1 MEPAQF
7 SRPNTP
13 IQGISPYHPPLNSP
27 VLAPTMPPSSI
38 LENSTTYPE
47 IPIFNPIPTRQSQ
60 LVEAGPPTTSMATEV
75 DTTPH
80 NVPAEI
86 VQHADREHGAQVAT
100 TERLRHRANMSHR
113 QCQHERL
120 EERDPK
126 VAEREKEHRAQRR
139 GQLRT
144 RKEKQRRLQGSSTD
158 ALTDSLSN
166 LSVDGEPVRNDRD
179 ESIQNAR
186 REDREDREDRARL
199 NRRAAQKHRRAG
211 RLQQM
216 RDVERSSQCAAEE
229 MDVVGEEDSE
239 GESMATDVQRT
250 TDATISINNSGGP
263 AFTQSPVI
271 QRELAETDKP
281 RDSFEV

>member
-47 IPIFNPIPTRQSQ
+47 TPIFNPIPTRQSQ

-80 NVPAEI
+80 NVPTEI
-86 VQHADREHGAQVAT
+86 VQHADREYGAQVAT
-100 TERLRHRANMSHR
+100 TERQRRLANMSHR
-113 QCQHERL
+113 ECQHERL

-126 VAEREKEHRAQRR
+126 GAEREKEHRAQRR

-158 ALTDSLSN
+158 ALADSLSN

-186 REDREDREDRARL
+186 REDREDRARL
-199 NRRAAQKHRRAG
+199 NRRAAQRHRRAG

-216 RDVERSSQCAAEE
+216 RDVERSSQCGTEE
-229 MDVVGEEDSE
+229 MDVVAEEDSD
-239 GESMATDVQRT
+239 GESMAADVQRT
-250 TDATISINNSGGP
+250 TDATISVNNSGGP
-263 AFTQSPVI
+263 AFTQSPAI
-271 QRELAETDKP
+271 QRELVETDKS